1 MDEKS
6 KKIKLLPLE
15 ALKKAL
21 DERGIE
27 YDDMEIKRPY
37 FPLED
42 VEACLYDT
50 TPSFIRHL
58 SATYIKDNANRRA
71 CPLCGKPSEEL
82 KWISFIS
89 SKRSWQN
96 LSGRGGPMSICPDC
110 GCLVEFIRIIMN

>member
-71 CPLCGKPSEEL
+71 WGQGKSQPEPFPVLHTLADLPCPR
-82 KWISFIS
+82 FF
-89 SKRSWQN
+89 
-96 LSGRGGPMSICPDC
+96 LSGELLI
-110 GCLVEFIRIIMN
+110 